1 MKKNTLILA
10 LTAVTITLTTLTM
23 SAFWNSKKKSAETDS
38 EGHVLV
44 ALWADYEQAVS
55 LDRPA
60 KQVEIL
66 SKIKSEASEK
76 RLAWDYYDAAKKY
89 VSDAASRN
97 WKLQDSLKLKIGE
110 EIAKFDEPVMS
121 FVWKLSKGDES
132 AEAVFEYVRA
142 NAKKLEAS
150 CNQPFWTSYDGRSSV
165 PGIPGSG
172 FVKEFYANDYQYALW
187 TLLAKNFYTGK
198 LFADIAEA
206 LAEYQNGYGYD

>member
-44 ALWADYEQAVS
+44 ALWADYQQAVS

-66 SKIKSEASEK
+66 SKIKSESSEK
-76 RLAWDYYDAAKKY
+76 RLAWDFYDAAKKY

-97 WKLQDSLKLKIGE
+97 
-110 EIAKFDEPVMS
+110 
-121 FVWKLSKGDES
+121 
-132 AEAVFEYVRA
+132 
-142 NAKKLEAS
+142 
-150 CNQPFWTSYDGRSSV
+150 
-165 PGIPGSG
+165 
-172 FVKEFYANDYQYALW
+172 
-187 TLLAKNFYTGK
+187 
-198 LFADIAEA
+198 
-206 LAEYQNGYGYD
+206 